1 MNIIKKIH
9 LWLSVPFGLIISIT
23 CFTGAMLVFEKEITE
38 SVYRQLYVVDVP
50 LDTDSQPL
58 AIDHLAEIVQASVDS
73 GVAVTGVTVF
83 DDPTRA
89 YQVSLSKPHRASVYI
104 DQYTG
109 EIKGHNVRLPF
120 FATMFRLH
128 RWLLDTR
135 PAEGIFWGKTIVG
148 ISTLLFVIILITGLI
163 VWWPRS
169 RKMLSNRLTI
179 KTNRGAR
186 RFWYDLHVV
195 GGFYALVL
203 LLVMS
208 LTGLTWSFPWYRD
221 AFYAMFG
228 VEKQVA
234 VQHINDSPT
243 RKAERKAENLF
254 LNWQLAYDNVASV
267 ATDYSKISVRR
278 GEVSVSL
285 AGLGNQRASDK
296 YKFNPRTGEVI
307 EVEYYADAPRRTKVS
322 GWIYS
327 VHVGSFGGI
336 VTRILAFLAALFG
349 ASLPLTGYYLWIKR
363 VYKRKRD

>member
-23 CFTGAMLVFEKEITE
+23 CFTGAMLVFEREITE
-38 SVYRQLYVVDVP
+38 SVYRQLYIVDAP
-50 LDTDSQPL
+50 SEQPM
-58 AIDHLAEIVQASVDS
+58 AIDELAAIVQASVDR
-73 GVAVTGVTVF
+73 GVTVTGVTVF
-83 DDPTRA
+83 DDPERA
-89 YQVSLSKPHRASVYI
+89 YQVSLSKPHRASVYV

-163 VWWPRS
+163 VWVPRS
-169 RKMLSNRLTI
+169 KKMLANRL
-179 KTNRGAR
+179 KVALGKGWR

-203 LLVMS
+203 LLAMS

-221 AFYAMFG
+221 AFYGLLG
-228 VEKQVA
+228 VEKQ
-234 VQHINDSPT
+234 SPT
-243 RKAERKAENLF
+243 QHNHDSSDKKRRVENPF
-254 LNWQLAYDNVASV
+254 ANWQAAYDNVA
-267 ATDYSKISVRR
+267 AKANDYSKISVRL

-296 YKFNPRTGEVI
+296 YRFNPSTGEVI
-307 EVEYYADAPRRTKVS
+307 DVQYYADAPRRTKVS
-322 GWIYS
+322 GWVYS
-327 VHVGSFGGI
+327 VHVGNWGGI
-336 VTRILAFLAALFG
+336 FTRILTFLAALFG
-349 ASLPLTGYYLWIKR
+349 ASLPLTGYYLWLKHIYTKKR
-363 VYKRKRD
+363 NS